1 MRGGFLRTCVLLMA
15 LVAMSL
21 RAAMPA
27 GYMLT
32 DSNGQV
38 VVSLC
43 NGGSMTLDLGRS
55 KGAKSEQGK
64 QSHHDAPCPYTAV
77 AHAAAPPA
85 DAIAIAFQATAI
97 VLTTPRDVQPGRGL
111 AAPPP
116 PATGPP
122 LSI

>member
-1 MRGGFLRTCVLLMA
+1 VLLMA

-27 GYMLT
+27 GYMLS

-43 NGGSMTLDLGRS
+43 NGGSMTLDLG
-55 KGAKSEQGK
+55 KTEHGK
-64 QSHHDAPCPYTAV
+64 QTHHDAPCPYAAA
-77 AHAAAPPA
+77 AHAAAPPT
-85 DAIAIAFQATAI
+85 DAIAIALQSAAI
-97 VLTTPRDVQPGRGL
+97 VAATPRDVRPGRGL

-122 LSI
+122 TLS